1 MTDSISLSELL
12 RLATKR
18 LDSQFIGSLLSLV
31 FELQLGASKT
41 KMLNLILSEG
51 LSEYL
56 FDGEFLEALGEGK
69 LRSSHLVKYVFFK
82 SNRFSVVSTQVKFLL
97 NAERLNIFNRSTLKE
112 LHKGMGVWQD
122 LDTQS
127 LFWFEL
133 MQELDTYLKVGQ
145 FTIKLLETLPHVD
158 HKMVTRALEKVL
170 SYDDFG
176 GEADDLKQQLVDY
189 PDILSSL
196 NEFEPSDDSSIDSH
210 GNLRDFVVDEEESS
224 SDDTIDRSQNRK
236 RKRVE
241 SSSSES

>member
-1 MTDSISLSELL
+1 MTDSVSLSELL

-82 SNRFSVVSTQVKFLL
+82 SNRFSVVSTQLKFLL

-112 LHKGMGVWQD
+112 LHKGMGVWPD

-133 MQELDTYLKVGQ
+133 MQELDRYRMVERHTSLTFGLLK
-145 FTIKLLETLPHVD
+145 I
-158 HKMVTRALEKVL
+158 R
-170 SYDDFG
+170 
-176 GEADDLKQQLVDY
+176 
-189 PDILSSL
+189 
-196 NEFEPSDDSSIDSH
+196 N
-210 GNLRDFVVDEEESS
+210 EEEEQS
-224 SDDTIDRSQNRK
+224 
-236 RKRVE
+236 RVLTFLFRL
-241 SSSSES
+241 SNVFIGFLCLFCNCAY